1 MPEISVIIPVF
12 NMRDTVERSVES
24 VLAQSFRG
32 FELIL
37 VDDGSTDG
45 SGVLCDKLNG
55 NDSRLRVIHTE
66 NHGVSAARKAGV
78 AVSKGNWVMFV
89 DADDT
94 LPNDSLQ
101 LLLERAKGEVDIVAG
116 NAKCYSSA
124 GVHALNR
131 ETSLSLTGMEFA
143 DLLLRSVVSDKISGL
158 LLRRSLIDL
167 GSWLTSKAVT
177 PCEDR
182 IILLRASIKAQRVVV
197 DNSIYV
203 YEYHDDYADEKRST
217 IEMTAEAWESF
228 FDRLHHLFDT
238 VEPLSQ
244 GFYLFRLRQFY
255 SGIILPRLKFNGGGE
270 AKRLKAEARNHK
282 LCGHDKIIL
291 RMLRDPIYRRLWSNK
306 FAPPSLN
313 ERINVGV
320 VIYARNSRRRILK
333 AINKALHLT
342 MADNLEVVVVD
353 NASTDN
359 TVEIVKSV
367 RAINPR
373 VHLVTFDEPVS
384 LDECRLAG
392 LRQSISEKVL
402 LTTTHFITRNN
413 GVETLLSI
421 PDNEDETDENDI
433 ADIVIG
439 DFRRRSR
446 LLSLPLSEPQASD
459 DEMSVLQRLLR
470 RLDLLYGTEN
480 ILYRRT
486 TVGETLV
493 KRLSAKNDETEE
505 EKDFKKDCLN
515 FNMAVIL
522 STDRRDIKTDK
533 AGQVATLRDR
543 KMSARAIK
551 GDYSRYCDAAL
562 AALYML
568 KEHGIATEDNCR
580 AIADGL
586 SRRLFSTLS
595 LLLASPL
602 FPTEKARIWL
612 ETAFNHEA
620 WKILEPLLPD
630 NIAVLYKSND
640 VEAIIVQ
647 ALNGLHSQR
656 LYYYSRRLL

>member
-1 MPEISVIIPVF
+1 MPEISVIIPVY

-45 SGVLCDKLNG
+45 SGALCDKLNG
-55 NDSRLRVIHTE
+55 NDSRIRVIHTE

-182 IILLRASIKAQRVVV
+182 IILLRASIKAQRVMV

-238 VEPLSQ
+238 VEPLNQ

-255 SGIILPRLKFNGGGE
+255 TGIILPRLKFNGGGE

-282 LCGHDKIIL
+282 LCGHDRIIL

-333 AINKALHLT
+333 AINRALHLT
-342 MADNLEVVVVD
+342 VSDNLEVVVVD

-421 PDNEDETDENDI
+421 PDNEDETDENGI

-446 LLSLPLSEPQASD
+446 LLSLPLSEPQAAD
-459 DEMSVLQRLLR
+459 NEMSVLQRLLR

-543 KMSARAIK
+543 RMSARAIK
-551 GDYSRYCDAAL
+551 GDYSRYCDASL

-620 WKILEPLLPD
+620 WKILESLLPD

>member
-55 NDSRLRVIHTE
+55 NDSRIRVIHTE

-101 LLLERAKGEVDIVAG
+101 LLLERAEGEVDIVAG

-255 SGIILPRLKFNGGGE
+255 TGIILPRLKFNGGGE

-551 GDYSRYCDAAL
+551 GDYSRYCDASL

>member
-1 MPEISVIIPVF
+1 MPEISVIIPVY
-12 NMRDTVERSVES
+12 NMRNTMERSVES

-55 NDSRLRVIHTE
+55 NDSRIRVIHTE

-78 AVSKGNWVMFV
+78 AVSKGNWVIFV

-101 LLLERAKGEVDIVAG
+101 LLLERTEGEVDIVAG

-255 SGIILPRLKFNGGGE
+255 TGIILPRLKFNGGGE

-282 LCGHDKIIL
+282 LCGHDRIIL

-413 GVETLLSI
+413 GVETLLYI
-421 PDNEDETDENDI
+421 PDNEDETDENGI

-446 LLSLPLSEPQASD
+446 LLSLPLSEPQAAD

-480 ILYRRT
+480 ILYRRA

-515 FNMAVIL
+515 FNVAVIL

-543 KMSARAIK
+543 RMSARAIK
-551 GDYSRYCDAAL
+551 GDYSRYCDASL

-630 NIAVLYKSND
+630 NIAVLYKTND